1 MRYKAVLSLP
11 ATSSLLSA
19 PVPRPC
25 DGVDQPLQHIQPLI
39 PRALAKSKS
48 QAEGGKPHKRLKGR
62 QVRKSRS
69 CPESQRELPTTCP
82 LALDCIFVSGYLCC
96 SLPLSLPPSLAPSLS
111 LSLPPS
117 LSLSLFISLSHTHTL
132 SLYLSMELVLSHPL
146 FLCPF
151 PPPPPQPSD
160 IFLPTPS
167 TTSHCVLF
175 PYLCMYINIYPS
187 IHLRSVAIYL
197 NLNVYVL

>member
-11 ATSSLLSA
+11 ASSSLLSA

-82 LALDCIFVSGYLCC
+82 LALDCILVSGYLCC
-96 SLPLSLPPSLAPSLS
+96 SLPLSLPPSLALPF
-111 LSLPPS
+111 PPS
-117 LSLSLFISLSHTHTL
+117 LPLSISLYISLTHTL
-132 SLYLSMELVLSHPL
+132 SLCISLWNWSCLTLYFSVPS
-146 FLCPF
+146 
-151 PPPPPQPSD
+151 PPPPPTLWY
-160 IFLPTPS
+160 LPAYSLYYFSLCTFS
-167 TTSHCVLF
+167 LF
-175 PYLCMYINIYPS
+175 MYVYKYLSIYPS
-187 IHLRSVAIYL
+187 T
-197 NLNVYVL
+197 